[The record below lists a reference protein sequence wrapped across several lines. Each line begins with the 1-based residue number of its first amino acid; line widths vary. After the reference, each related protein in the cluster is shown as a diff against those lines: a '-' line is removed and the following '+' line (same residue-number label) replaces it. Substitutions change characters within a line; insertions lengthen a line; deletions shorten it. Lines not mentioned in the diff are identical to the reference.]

1 MTWWYKARSAGLHCC
16 FHKNLT
22 ITIFPRCAPTLLK
35 SPPGKWTASGI
46 ASHQLLKFG
55 ASTYETTTCAEV
67 NSCKQQHVAAHKIG
81 HNVPNYTKPC
91 RLRLKNEHNPALAVQ
106 IASSGLT
113 ANEHKKGARLY
124 HGHAQHHPYET
135 PEIKTFQ
142 AWQLKSSQHHFLFV
156 RISSSAQSNLETFSS

>member
-1 MTWWYKARSAGLHCC
+1 MCTGE
-16 FHKNLT
+16 
-22 ITIFPRCAPTLLK
+22 
-35 SPPGKWTASGI
+35 
-46 ASHQLLKFG
+46 QL
-55 ASTYETTTCAEV
+55 
-67 NSCKQQHVAAHKIG
+67 QQQRIAAHKIG
-81 HNVPNYTKPC
+81 HNIPNYTKPC

-142 AWQLKSSQHHFLFV
+142 AWQLKTSQHHFLFV